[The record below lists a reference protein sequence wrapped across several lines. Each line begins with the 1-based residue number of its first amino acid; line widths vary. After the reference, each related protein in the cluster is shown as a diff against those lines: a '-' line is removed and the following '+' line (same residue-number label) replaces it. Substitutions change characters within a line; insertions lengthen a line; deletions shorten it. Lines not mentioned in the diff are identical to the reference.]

1 MKQRKMDRKGIFG
14 ALLLTLLLP
23 LLSFSGAHKFYVSV
37 TNVDYAP
44 EKASLQ
50 IISRVFVD
58 DLEEALLQRYD
69 FRGNL
74 GTPGESPQAG
84 RYIERYFRARFEV
97 EVNDSARAFTF
108 LGTRYDKDLVVCYLE
123 VPDVQEAALKSVGVR
138 NDVLTEVF
146 EEQKNLVHL
155 KVLGKKKSFVLIREN
170 NKGMLNL

>member
-1 MKQRKMDRKGIFG
+1 MNRKGILG
-14 ALLLTLLLP
+14 VLLLTFLLP

-44 EKASLQ
+44 EEASLQ
-50 IISRVFVD
+50 VISRIFTD

-74 GTPGESPQAG
+74 GTPEESPLAG
-84 RYIERYFRARFEV
+84 QYIERYFQSRFEV
-97 EVNDSARAFTF
+97 QVNDSPRAFTF
-108 LGTRYDKDLVVCYLE
+108 LGTRYDKDLVICYLE
-123 VPDVQEAALKSVGVR
+123 VPDVPGATLKSVGVR
-138 NDVLTEVF
+138 NDLLTEIF